1 MDDYS
6 RVARI
11 IRYLDENRI
20 SQPSLAELA
29 SVAGLSESHLH
40 RLFKRWAGV
49 TPKDFLQCLTAE
61 HAKERLRN
69 SESVFDTAI
78 DVGLSGPGRLHDLL
92 VTLEA
97 VSPGEFKERGRGLV
111 VSWGWAES
119 PLGIVS
125 LAWTE
130 RGICHL
136 AFHEE
141 EGDSLPESLAQEWA
155 NAEMLRNDKETKFL
169 VEKIFSRKATSL
181 KALVRG
187 TAFQVKVWRALLSI
201 PEGSLVSYGQLAG
214 AVGSPGAARAVGSA
228 CGNNAIG
235 FLIPC
240 HRVIRE
246 TGIVTGYRWGDVRKR
261 ALIAREMVGPKT

>member
-40 RLFKRWAGV
+40 RLFKRWAGI
-49 TPKDFLQCLTAE
+49 TPKDFLQCLTAQ
-61 HAKERLRN
+61 HAKERLRA
-69 SESVFDTAI
+69 SSSVLDAAI
-78 DVGLSGPGRLHDLL
+78 DVGLSGPGRLHDLM

-111 VSWGWAES
+111 VSWGWADS
-119 PLGIVS
+119 PLGIAS
-125 LAWTE
+125 IAWTD

-141 EGDSLPESLAQEWA
+141 RSDDPPGSLLEDWA
-155 NAEMLRNDKETKFL
+155 NASLTRNDTEAASL
-169 VEKIFSRKATSL
+169 QDQVFSPRARSL
-181 KALVRG
+181 KGLVRG
-187 TAFQVKVWRALLSI
+187 TAFQVKVWRALIAI
-201 PEGSLVSYGQLAG
+201 PEGSLVSYGQLAESI
-214 AVGSPGAARAVGSA
+214 GSPGAARAVGSA
-228 CGNNAIG
+228 CGSNAIG
-235 FLIPC
+235 YLIPC

-261 ALIAREMVGPKT
+261 MLIAREMAGTGT